1 MTIKPLLPTVKA
13 FYVADQ
19 PKESSEPES
28 NENPT
33 GNPLVHALIERL
45 TLTDLSE
52 RKFDIIILVSNSRL
66 SRQETTAKSPSVP
79 LSSPKG

>member
-52 RKFDIIILVSNSRL
+52 RKFDIINLPSNL
-66 SRQETTAKSPSVP
+66 
-79 LSSPKG
+79 